1 MDFAN
6 EPYVRVY
13 RRDSQTWRRLGFE
26 GQVCLMFLLRRTNLA
41 GAIELE
47 GFEPW
52 QAAVSFCGVPEAVAR
67 AGVERLLAEGC
78 VTVADGRL
86 TFPRYAEAQ
95 ESPAS
100 QAERQRESRA
110 KAALRDGKP
119 TAPRADTISADES
132 QIVTWDPV
140 MGARR
145 KVTGPVPQLA
155 AKGAAW
161 LSTATG
167 LEPYAHS
174 GRWASAL
181 VELAQKPAAEL
192 AIVAK
197 VLAEQA
203 ARGADFALMLT
214 PQHVLDYW
222 PKYKRERTPG
232 AQLNGNGHRVAPGT
246 TEVEAARSESERCKQ
261 AYQRARSDA
270 ERNQAQEKWLQAD
283 RKLRE
288 AKERYGWIQQT

>member
-6 EPYVRVY
+6 EPYVRIY

-41 GAIELE
+41 GVIELE

-52 QAAVSFCGVPEAVAR
+52 QAASLCGVPEELARVGVAR
-67 AGVERLLAEGC
+67 LVELGC
-78 VTVADGRL
+78 IAVADGRL
-86 TFPRYAEAQ
+86 AFPRYAEAQ

-119 TAPRADTISADES
+119 TQPRPDTVSTDES
-132 QIVTWDPV
+132 HIVTWDPV
-140 MGARR
+140 MGVRR
-145 KVTGPVPQLA
+145 KVTGPGPQLA

-161 LSTATG
+161 LSDATG
-167 LEPYAHS
+167 LEPYSYS

-192 AIVAK
+192 AAAAK
-197 VLAEQA
+197 VLRAQA
-203 ARGADFALMLT
+203 ARDGIAPILT

-222 PKYKRERTPG
+222 HMYKASRAPG
-232 AQLNGNGHRVAPGT
+232 GQVNGNGHRVAPGT
-246 TEVEAARSESERCKQ
+246 AEVDAARAESDRCKQ
-261 AYQRARSDA
+261 AFQRARSDA
-270 ERNQAQEKWLQAD
+270 ERNQAQEQWLQAD